1 MGKENKPNEKAVYI
15 QRLLNMRSKIDKL
28 MQYRLILTENDLSTK
43 ENLVSN
49 IEFQELETRTGDS
62 TNEPMPFQIEE
73 FDRDL
78 LSGLDSKNMYK
89 LNKVMR

>member
-1 MGKENKPNEKAVYI
+1 
-15 QRLLNMRSKIDKL
+15 